1 MKGNKW
7 KSLFFILMAIN
18 AIILVFL
25 LILISLP
32 AKDQDYIAE
41 NMNEDNYVPFSIQT
55 NKEDLNR
62 VINHYLE
69 KEGLTGGAIDY
80 KVLLNDEVDLYGSI
94 PFFSQDLQMKLSF
107 EPEALENGDVVLQQK
122 SISVGQM
129 NLPVSHVLKLVRDR
143 YKLPEGVIIQPKEE
157 RIYVSMQKMKLK
169 SDVKV
174 KVDEFNLRQ
183 NDIRFT
189 LLVPVK

>member
-7 KSLFFILMAIN
+7 KRLFFILMAIN

-41 NMNEDNYVPFSIQT
+41 NMNEDNYVPFSIQA

-69 KEGLTGGAIDY
+69 KEGLTDGAIDY

>member
-7 KSLFFILMAIN
+7 KRLFFILMAIN

>member
-1 MKGNKW
+1 MKDNKW
-7 KSLFFILMAIN
+7 KNLFFVLLAIN
-18 AIILVFL
+18 AFIIIFL
-25 LILISLP
+25 LIFISLP
-32 AKDQDYIAE
+32 AEDEEYIA
-41 NMNEDNYVPFSIQT
+41 NKVNESNYVPFNIQA

-143 YKLPEGVIIQPKEE
+143 YKLPEGVTIQPKEE
-157 RIYVSMQKMKLK
+157 RIYVSLQKMKLK

-174 KVDEFNLRQ
+174 KVDEFNLKQ
-183 NDIRFT
+183 DDIRFT

>member
-1 MKGNKW
+1 MKDNKW
-7 KSLFFILMAIN
+7 KKLFFTLLAIN
-18 AIILVFL
+18 AIILIIL
-25 LILISLP
+25 LIFISLP
-32 AKDQDYIAE
+32 AEDEEYIAGNLKE
-41 NMNEDNYVPFSIQT
+41 ENYVPFHIQA

-62 VINHYLE
+62 VINHYLK

-94 PFFSQDLQMKLSF
+94 PFFSQDLEMKLSF
-107 EPEALENGDVVLQQK
+107 EPKSLENGDVVLQQK
-122 SISVGQM
+122 SISVGQL

-143 YKLPEGVIIQPKEE
+143 YKLPEGVMIQPKEE

-174 KVDEFNLRQ
+174 KVDEFNLKE
-183 NDIRFT
+183 NDIRFR